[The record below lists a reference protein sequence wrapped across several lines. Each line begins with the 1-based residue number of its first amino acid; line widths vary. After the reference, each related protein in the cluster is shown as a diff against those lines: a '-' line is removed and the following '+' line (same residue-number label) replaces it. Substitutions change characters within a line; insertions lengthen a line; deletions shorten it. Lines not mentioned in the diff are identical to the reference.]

1 MTIKQ
6 FFDLVEIKVVIPSV
20 APLLVALSYTYWQYK
35 TINVTNTVLL
45 IISAIMVHLAVNVY
59 NRYEDNKRE
68 NNTNFLRDQA
78 SGEIIS
84 KRAVLTTALVLL
96 LIASIAGILVAYRT
110 SIVTW
115 IVGIVAFAIGY
126 FYSAGPKPITNTPY
140 GEIFAGITMGFG
152 IFFAMIYVNTKINIT
167 AYNIWQWVIVSL
179 PLILAIA
186 NILFANNI
194 ADYEEDIASGR
205 KTSVYYLGL
214 EKAKVLFIL
223 LYVLIYIFFA
233 VAMLLKLIPITNIIN
248 FFLLVLVFKLA
259 KQFIDNPVKRITFVN
274 SIKCLVLIMVGMFIS
289 YIIAIF

>member
-6 FFDLVEIKVVIPSV
+6 FLDLVEIKVVIPSV

-35 TINVTNTVLL
+35 TINITNTILL
-45 IISAIMVHLAVNVY
+45 IISAILVHLAVNVY

-68 NNTNFLRDQA
+68 NNTVFLRDQA
-78 SGEIIS
+78 SGQAIS
-84 KRAVLTTALVLL
+84 EKAVLMTALVLVSL
-96 LIASIAGILVAYRT
+96 AGIAGVIVAYRT

-140 GEIFAGITMGFG
+140 GEIFAGLTMGFG
-152 IFFAMIYVNTKINIT
+152 IFFAMIYVNTQINIT
-167 AYNIWQWVIVSL
+167 AYNIWQWLVVAM

-194 ADYEEDIASGR
+194 ADYEEDVASGR

-214 EKAKVLFIL
+214 EKAKTLFIL
-223 LYVLIYIFFA
+223 LYILVYIFIIFA
-233 VAMLLKLIPITNIIN
+233 ILMGLIPKTNIIN
-248 FFLLVLVFKLA
+248 LLLLVLVFKLA
-259 KQFIDNPVKRITFVN
+259 KQFVNNPVKQITFVN
-274 SIKCLVLIMVGMFIS
+274 SIKCLVIIMLGMLLS
-289 YIIAIF
+289 YLMTIF